1 MVTMVSFHGNIYYYE
16 YLEFFM
22 HYEGNVFRP
31 PSEAA
36 SILLQV
42 TTGCSHNKCSF
53 CGMYKQQ
60 KFTIKDENIIYQDI
74 LFAAQHCRNQQR
86 LFLCDGDTLSIS
98 QQRLVKILKLIQQ
111 HLPWVNRV
119 GIYANTKSIYN
130 KSAEQLKELRSLGLK
145 IAYLGLESGDDQT
158 LTAINKGS
166 DAQRMID
173 MGVKIRS
180 AGIALSITVLLG
192 IAGRER
198 SAIHARETGRVLS
211 SIDPEYVGALS
222 LMLVPGTPLYDQYE
236 NGNFELLAPEEML
249 REIATM
255 IEHINLSGGYFHANH
270 ASNYLPIKARL
281 PEDKEKTLALI
292 AKALRGDIKLKPEM
306 LRAL

>member
-1 MVTMVSFHGNIYYYE
+1 
-16 YLEFFM
+16 M

-31 PSEAA
+31 PSEAN

-42 TTGCSHNKCSF
+42 TTGCSHNKCTF

-60 KFTIKDENIIYQDI
+60 KFTIKDENILLQDI

-98 QQRLVKILKLIQQ
+98 QQRLVKILKLIKQ

-130 KSAEQLKELRSLGLK
+130 KSVEQLKELRSLGLK
-145 IAYLGLESGDDQT
+145 IAYMGLESGDDQT
-158 LTAINKGS
+158 LTAINKGA

-192 IAGRER
+192 IAGKNR
-198 SAIHARETGRVLS
+198 SAVHARETGRVLTA
-211 SIDPEYVGALS
+211 IDPEYVGALS
-222 LMLVPGTPLYDQYE
+222 LMLVPGTPLYNQYE
-236 NGNFELLAPEEML
+236 KGNFELLSPQEML
-249 REIATM
+249 REIATI
-255 IEHINLSGGYFHANH
+255 IENTTLSDGYFHANH
-270 ASNYLPIKARL
+270 ASNYLPIKAHL

-292 AKALRGDIKLKPEM
+292 AKALRGDVKLKPEI